1 MRVSAACGRRRSA
14 TSPRVIPSALTAA
27 VVAAAGFTGSAPV
40 AHAAPDLSGRWISD
54 SLRDNQIGYYVV
66 LRDAPGVTKFR
77 VNPEARR
84 ARSDDKDP
92 DCA

>member
-1 MRVSAACGRRRSA
+1 M
-14 TSPRVIPSALTAA
+14 IPSALTAA
-27 VVAAAGFTGSAPV
+27 VVAAAGSTGSARV
-40 AHAAPDLSGRWISD
+40 AHAAPDLSERWIPD

-66 LRDAPGVTKFR
+66 LRDAPGM
-77 VNPEARR
+77 NPEARR